1 MTLPAELLTE
11 VWRAVACHLELE
23 AIVGAVLEPLSRQ
36 LGVQGLLVARVES
49 ASSAPRVL
57 AAASLPGTTLPVLGR
72 AEAGGGAGRIA
83 GRVRIVRPQRPDGE
97 PVDGVMEGALIE
109 LGPDDR
115 GGVLGATV
123 ALLHGPNLRGLAS
136 DLGELAEPLRV
147 ALGHDR
153 LIDDLARRREAAE
166 ADARALR
173 ARVPPE
179 ELNEFIVGE
188 DGGLR
193 DVMTLVDQVAP
204 TDVPVLILGETGSGK
219 EVVARAVHNRSSR
232 RDGPFLK
239 VNCGAIP
246 TELVDSELFG
256 HEKGSFTGAVGTRR
270 GWFERADGGTLFLD
284 ELGELPAAAQVR
296 LLRVLQDG
304 EFERVGGQRALRVSL
319 RIIAATHRNMREM
332 LHGGSFRED
341 LWYRLSVFPVRLPP
355 LRERIDDIEP
365 LARHFA
371 AHAGQR
377 LYTRPL
383 SPTHEDVSLLRGYP
397 WPGNVRELAAVI
409 DRAAILG
416 YGRRLEIAS
425 ALGVSAPP
433 APRSARPMDTVTL
446 AEANREA
453 IEVAL
458 RRTRGRIEGAKG
470 AAASLGI
477 NPHTLRAR
485 MRKLGID
492 WARYRED

>member
-1 MTLPAELLTE
+1 MLPAELLVE
-11 VWRAVACHLELE
+11 IWRTVAAQLELD
-23 AIVGAVLEPLSRQ
+23 AILPGVLEALARRWSVTSLQ
-36 LGVQGLLVARVES
+36 VAVVD
-49 ASSAPRVL
+49 AGGAAPRVL
-57 AAASLPGTTLPVLGR
+57 AGAALGGAALPALGR
-72 AEAGGGAGRIA
+72 SDAPPTGLV
-83 GRVRIVRPQRPDGE
+83 GRVRVLRPVVSGASGGPAPGALE
-97 PVDGVMEGALIE
+97 GVLIE
-109 LGPDDR
+109 LGPDER
-115 GGVLGATV
+115 GGLALALAHGPGLGAAV
-123 ALLHGPNLRGLAS
+123 DALSGI
-136 DLGELAEPLRV
+136 AEPLRV

-153 LIDDLARRREAAE
+153 VIGELARRREAAE

-188 DGGLR
+188 RGGLR
-193 DVMTLVDQVAP
+193 TVMTLVDQVAP

-232 RDGPFLK
+232 ASGPFLK

-246 TELVDSELFG
+246 SELVDSELFG
-256 HEKGSFTGAVGTRR
+256 HEKGSFTGAVAMRR

-304 EFERVGGQRALRVSL
+304 EFERVGGQRALRTSI
-319 RIIAATHRNMREM
+319 RIVAATHRDMREM

-341 LWYRLSVFPVRLPP
+341 LWYRLSVFPIRLPP
-355 LRERIDDIEP
+355 LRERLDDIEP

-371 AHAGQR
+371 ESAGQR
-377 LYTRPL
+377 LYTKPL
-383 SPTHEDVSLLRGYP
+383 SPTTEDVALLRAYP

-425 ALGVSAPP
+425 ALGVSGPP
-433 APRSARPMDTVTL
+433 APRSDRPMDTVTL
-446 AEANREA
+446 EAANREA
-453 IEVAL
+453 IEAAL
-458 RRTRGRIEGAKG
+458 RRTHGRIEGDRG
-470 AAASLGI
+470 AAAVLGI

-485 MRKLGID
+485 MRKLGVE
-492 WARYRED
+492 WARYRD

>member
-1 MTLPAELLTE
+1 
-11 VWRAVACHLELE
+11 VASHLELE
-23 AIVGAVLEPLSRQ
+23 AIVEAMLTPLARELNVTSLQ
-36 LGVQGLLVARVES
+36 LAIVE
-49 ASSAPRVL
+49 ASGGAPRVL
-57 AAASLPGTTLPVLGR
+57 ALCALPGAPAPVLGR
-72 AEAGGGAGRIA
+72 AEAGGPAGIV
-83 GRVRIVRPQRPDGE
+83 GRVRVLRAVS
-97 PVDGVMEGALIE
+97 PVTAGRSGSVESPAAVLVE
-109 LGPDDR
+109 LGHGTR
-115 GGVLGATV
+115 GGFSGPAV
-123 ALLHGPNLRGLAS
+123 ALFHGPDLAPHALA
-136 DLGELAEPLRV
+136 LGTLAEPLRV

-153 LIDDLARRREAAE
+153 LIEELARRREAAE

-179 ELNEFIVGE
+179 ALDEFIVGE
-188 DGGLR
+188 EGGLR
-193 DVMTLVDQVAP
+193 QVMTQVDQVAP

-219 EVVARAVHNRSSR
+219 EVVARAVHGRSQR

-246 TELVDSELFG
+246 PELVDSELFG
-256 HEKGSFTGAVGTRR
+256 HEKGSFTGAVGLRR

-304 EFERVGGQRALRVSL
+304 EFERVGGQRPLRVSL
-319 RIIAATHRNMREM
+319 RIIAATHRDMREM
-332 LHGGSFRED
+332 LHGGAFRED
-341 LWYRLSVFPVRLPP
+341 LWYRLSVFPIRLPP
-355 LRERIDDIEP
+355 LRERSDDIEP

-371 AHAGQR
+371 ETAGQR

-383 SPTHEDVSLLRGYP
+383 APTPDDVALLRGYP

-425 ALGVSAPP
+425 ALGVSGPP
-433 APRSARPMDTVTL
+433 PPRSVRPMDTVTL

-458 RRTRGRIEGAKG
+458 RRTHGRIEGPRG
-470 AAASLGI
+470 AAAVLGI

-485 MRKLGID
+485 MRKLGLD
-492 WARYRED
+492 WSRFREE